1 MRAGY
6 GDKLR
11 EFLATKTNPKL
22 LIDFAGVKVFESA
35 TVDTNILLFLK
46 SQNENKTTACLTKNL
61 TIDGLANLSDFVRQ
75 NSSRCNFSTSDNW
88 VILSNIEQS
97 IKRKIESIGTPL
109 KEWDIQIN
117 YGIKTGFN
125 DAFIISTEKRNEIL
139 NNCTSEEERKKTDE
153 LIRPILR
160 GRDIKK
166 YGYDWAG
173 LWLINSHNGIKEKN
187 IPRVDINEYPAVKQ
201 HLDKHWDKL
210 EKRADKGDTPYN
222 LRNCAYMDDFNKPK
236 LVYPETTQGAFFAYD
251 EKEIYIDKTCFMV
264 TGKDE
269 KTLVYLQKTLSSR
282 LFEFAYK
289 NIFSSIEL
297 GQNGFQYNKHALI
310 KLPVSEEIIELP
322 DNEEEI
328 NNIIYQ
334 IYNMCT
340 EEINLIKS

>member
-1 MRAGY
+1 M
-6 GDKLR
+6 
-11 EFLATKTNPKL
+11 
-22 LIDFAGVKVFESA
+22 
-35 TVDTNILLFLK
+35 
-46 SQNENKTTACLTKNL
+46 
-61 TIDGLANLSDFVRQ
+61 RQ
-75 NSSRCNFSTSDNW
+75 NSSSCNFSTSDNW

-160 GRDIKK
+160 GRDIKR
-166 YGYDWAG
+166 YSYEWND
-173 LWLINSHNGIKEKN
+173 LWLIATFPSRHY
-187 IPRVDINEYPAVKQ
+187 DIEDYPAVKS
-201 HLDKHWDKL
+201 HLLSFGKERLEQSGKKHKINGEDVKARKKTNNKWFETQDSIS
-210 EKRADKGDTPYN
+210 YW
-222 LRNCAYMDDFNKPK
+222 DDFNKPK

-328 NNIIYQ
+328 NNIVYQ